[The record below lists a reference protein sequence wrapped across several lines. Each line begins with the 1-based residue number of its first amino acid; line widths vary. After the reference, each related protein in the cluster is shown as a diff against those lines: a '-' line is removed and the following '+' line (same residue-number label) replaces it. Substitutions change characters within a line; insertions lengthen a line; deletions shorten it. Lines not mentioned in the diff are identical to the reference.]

1 MPLDWTRSNLD
12 ASGAVDFELVAS
24 PQVQTDRPWILF
36 VGADE
41 TTLEGAARSEL
52 SGEVLSPPEHPPLPI
67 VIHELSPP
75 ALLGERTLYAPRLDC
90 GFYERIGCAG
100 TPLYVLPKL
109 TQLASEGKPLAVI
122 ATALESRASDLST
135 QRGLASRFEI
145 RRVPGESASNSTV
158 PTPSPLEALHVD
170 ENAALG
176 HVFVAVS
183 FMSGLSRTKP
193 KDAVASLKT
202 AIQIDP
208 DLPAAHYELGKALLQ
223 TNDMEGALAAF
234 RRTTELLPEFASA
247 WANLGAAL
255 GEMQQL
261 DEAALTLRRAVAL
274 DPLSHALH
282 SNLGVTYRDQGKLDE
297 AAAAFEHVLSLA
309 PDFVFGHYNLASVR
323 YLEGRYDEAVTC
335 FEKAQSMD
343 PSRSPRQCLMLALT
357 RLANGDTEGALSDYR
372 EVFGRLDASMK
383 RDMRKVAEW
392 DLETLARSHGDGV
405 SAALK
410 ESASLLRTLG

>member
-1 MPLDWTRSNLD
+1 MPLDWTRSNLH
-12 ASGAVDFELVAS
+12 ASAAVDFEPVAS
-24 PQVQTDRPWILF
+24 PRVQTDRPWILF
-36 VGADE
+36 VGADQ
-41 TTLEGAARSEL
+41 TALERAARGEL
-52 SGEVLSPPEHPPLPI
+52 SGDVLSPPSRPPLPI

-75 ALLGERTLYAPRLDC
+75 ELLGERTLYAPRLDA
-90 GFYERIGCAG
+90 GFYERMGCAG

-122 ATALESRASDLST
+122 ATALESRAGDLIA

-145 RRVPGESASNSTV
+145 RRVPDEQVRTST
-158 PTPSPLEALHVD
+158 PPIQALHID
-170 ENAALG
+170 ESGALG
-176 HVFVAVS
+176 HVFAAVS
-183 FMSGLSRTKP
+183 FVSGLSRKEP
-193 KDAVASLKT
+193 KHAVASLKT
-202 AIQIDP
+202 AIEIDP
-208 DLPAAHYELGKALLQ
+208 DLPAAHYELGKALIQ

-261 DEAALTLRRAVAL
+261 DEAARTLRRAVEL

-282 SNLGVTYRDQGKLDE
+282 SNLGVTFRDQGKLDD
-297 AAAAFEHVLSLA
+297 AAAAFEQVLSLA

-323 YLEGRYDEAVTC
+323 YLEGRYDEAITC

-343 PSRSPRQCLMLALT
+343 PKRSPRQGLMLALA
-357 RLANGDTEGALSDYR
+357 RLANGDTEGALCDYR
-372 EVFGRLDASMK
+372 DVFDRLDAPMK

-392 DLETLARSHGDGV
+392 DLQILAKRHRV
-405 SAALK
+405 NAALK
-410 ESASLLRTLG
+410 EAAALLRTLV

>member
-1 MPLDWTRSNLD
+1 MPLDWTRSILD
-12 ASGAVDFELVAS
+12 ASEAGAFEAVAS

-41 TTLEGAARSEL
+41 SALESAARGEL
-52 SGEVLSPPEHPPLPI
+52 SGNVLSPPSRPPLPI
-67 VIHELSPP
+67 AIHELSPP
-75 ALLGERTLYAPRLDC
+75 GLVGERTLYAPRLDS

-100 TPLYVLPKL
+100 RPLYALAKL
-109 TQLASEGKPLAVI
+109 TQLASEGEPLAVI
-122 ATALESRASDLST
+122 ATALESRAGDLSA

-145 RRVPGESASNSTV
+145 RLVLGESASNR
-158 PTPSPLEALHVD
+158 PRQLEPREALQLD

-176 HVFVAVS
+176 HVFTAVS
-183 FMSGLSRTKP
+183 HMSKKP
-193 KDAVASLKT
+193 KDALASLRT
-202 AIQIDP
+202 AIVIDP
-208 DLPAAHYELGKALLQ
+208 DLPAAHYELGKALIQ
-223 TNDMEGALAAF
+223 TNDMQGALAAF

-261 DEAALTLRRAVAL
+261 DEAALTLRDTVAL

-309 PDFVFGHYNLASVR
+309 PDFVFGHYNLAGVR
-323 YLEGRYDEAVTC
+323 YLEGRYDEAVAC
-335 FEKAQSMD
+335 FEKARSMD
-343 PSRSPRQCLMLALT
+343 ASRSPRQCLMLALT
-357 RLANGDTEGALSDYR
+357 RLANGDTEGAFSDYR
-372 EVFGRLDASMK
+372 DVFGRLDAPGK

-392 DLETLARSHGDGV
+392 DLKMLAKSHGV
-405 SAALK
+405 NAALQ
-410 ESASLLRTLG
+410 EAASLLRTLV